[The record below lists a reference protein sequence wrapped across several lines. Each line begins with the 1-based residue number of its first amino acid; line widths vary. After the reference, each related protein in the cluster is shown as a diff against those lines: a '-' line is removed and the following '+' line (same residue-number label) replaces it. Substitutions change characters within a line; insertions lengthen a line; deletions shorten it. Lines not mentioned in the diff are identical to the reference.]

1 MIRSDHISA
10 RRIAMTISSAVAPQ
24 DIEVR
29 VVPNDDIQIRVV
41 AQKLPADQD
50 ASLKA
55 LIIYGAAAELGPSDH
70 VPSYSPVDPQ
80 HREAAFQVDLREGEA
95 FGGLLLV
102 AGDVVWS
109 AAFHRF
115 KLAGGAVERC
125 LFADRVCTLVVRD
138 APHASVVLL
147 RRDMPHGPAGKPCYA
162 YSVTAPDNALWEK
175 TMLLDFTLSGSVADQ
190 TTLKA
195 YRWSSAKGWKEVA
208 GFKLSDDGSRFQVP
222 VEVNFT
228 YAISGG

>member
-1 MIRSDHISA
+1 
-10 RRIAMTISSAVAPQ
+10 MTISSTVAPQ
-24 DIEVR
+24 DIDVR
-29 VVPNDDIQIRVV
+29 VVPIDDIQIQVV
-41 AQKLPADQD
+41 AKLPADQK

-55 LIIYGAAAELGPSDH
+55 LILYGAAAELGPSDH
-70 VPSYSPVDPQ
+70 VPSYSPADPQ
-80 HREAAFQVDLREGEA
+80 HREATFELDPREGEA
-95 FGGLLLV
+95 FGGLLLL

-125 LFADRVCTLVVRD
+125 LFADRVCTLEVRD

-147 RRDMPHGPAGKPCYA
+147 RRDMPQGPAGKPCYA
-162 YSVTAPDNALWEK
+162 YSVKAPDNALWEK

-208 GFKLSDDGSRFQVP
+208 GSKLSDDGSRFQVP
-222 VEVNFT
+222 VEVNRT